1 MTTSE
6 RCAFEDALDRLCA
19 LCGIAAEYT
28 DIWGRT
34 HRVSART
41 KQALLAT
48 MGFVVETEGD
58 LRAALEEQEARPWRQ
73 LLPPVL
79 VVRESEAPIPIPVT
93 VPAELAEEPFAW
105 RLMEESGDQREGTF
119 HPSAQ
124 EAQAL
129 GVVGGASFLR
139 YHFFLPSMP
148 GLGYHRL
155 TLRGKDHEA
164 RMTLIVVPP
173 ACYQPE
179 TLAGGMRIWGPS
191 VQLYAL
197 RSQRNWGMGD
207 FTDLQRL
214 VDLAADAGAGAVGLS
229 PLHALF
235 PTAPSH
241 ASPYSPSSRIF
252 VNLLYLDVEAIPEFV
267 ECAKAQEMV
276 HSPQF
281 QSRLRAL
288 RAEDHVNYEA
298 VASAKRQVLEILYRH
313 FRDRHLRQGTDR
325 AKAFRAFQAAGGEAL
340 RRFALFEALQE
351 HFHARDPAVWGWPVW
366 PETYRAVDSPTVSTF
381 AREQQERV
389 EFCEYLQWQ
398 AEGQLEAAGRR
409 ALDRELAVGLY
420 QDLAVGVASG
430 GAETWAWQEL
440 FAREARIG
448 APPDDFN
455 LQGQDWG
462 LAPFI
467 PWRLREAAY
476 APFIATLRAN
486 MRHAGALRID
496 HVMGLMRLFWVPPGG
511 TPKEGTYISYPF
523 EDLLG
528 ILALESRRD
537 QCVVIGEDLGTVP
550 DAVREA
556 LKLLGV
562 LSYRLLYFE
571 REQDGRFKPPAE
583 WPSQAVVA
591 VSTHDL
597 PTLRG
602 YWQGRDLAL
611 RTALDLYP
619 SDEVRER
626 QVVSRAKDR
635 SDLLAALDREG
646 LLPSG
651 TGRDPDAV
659 PEMTPKLA
667 HAIHRYLARTPAQV
681 MVVQP
686 EDVFGQVEQANLP
699 GTTNEHPNWRRK
711 LSVPLEE
718 WPHDPRWQALA
729 EALRL
734 ERGERPL
741 P

>member
-1 MTTSE
+1 MATGESFTYE
-6 RCAFEDALDRLCA
+6 NKLDRLCA
-19 LCGIAAEYT
+19 LCGIATEYY
-28 DIWGRT
+28 DIWGKL
-34 HRVSART
+34 HRVSSET
-41 KQALLAT
+41 LLAT
-48 MGFVVETEGD
+48 LTAMGLVVETEDD
-58 LRAALEEQEARPWRQ
+58 LRAAIEEQEARPWRQ

-93 VPAELAEEPFAW
+93 VPAELAEEPFSW
-105 RLMEESGDQREGTF
+105 ELTEESGNQRKGTF
-119 HPSAQ
+119 HPLAQ
-124 EAQAL
+124 EAQTL
-129 GVVGGASFLR
+129 GVAGGASILR
-139 YHFFLPSMP
+139 YHFFLPSVP

-155 TLRGKDHEA
+155 TLRGKDREA

-179 TLAGGMRIWGPS
+179 ALAERQRIWGPTA
-191 VQLYAL
+191 QLYAL
-197 RSQRNWGMGD
+197 RSLRNWGMGD
-207 FTDLQRL
+207 FTDLRAL
-214 VDLAADAGAGAVGLS
+214 VDLAEEAGAGVVGLI

-235 PTAPSH
+235 PTAPSL

-252 VNLLYLDVEAIPEFV
+252 VNLLYLDVEAIPDYM
-267 ECAKAQEMV
+267 ECAEAQGAV
-276 HSPQF
+276 RSPRF
-281 QSRLRAL
+281 QSSLRVL
-288 RAEDHVNYEA
+288 RAEDLVHYEA
-298 VASAKRQVLEILYRH
+298 VAAAKRQVLEILYRH
-313 FRDRHLRQGTDR
+313 FCDHHLRQGTDR
-325 AKAFRAFQAAGGEAL
+325 AQAFRAFQAVGGEAL

-351 HFHARDPAVWGWPVW
+351 RFFSHDSTVWGWPAW
-366 PETYRAVDSPTVSTF
+366 PGAYRDVDSPAVSDF
-381 AREQQERV
+381 ARERSDRV
-389 EFCEYLQWQ
+389 EFYEYLQWQ
-398 AEGQLEAAGRR
+398 AAGQLEIAGRR
-409 ALDRELAVGLY
+409 ALDRGLAVGLY

-430 GAETWAWQEL
+430 GAETWASRDL
-440 FAREARIG
+440 YALEARIG

-511 TPKEGTYISYPF
+511 TPKEGTYVSYPF

-528 ILALESRRD
+528 ILALESQRNR
-537 QCVVIGEDLGTVP
+537 CLVVGEDLGTVP

-571 REQDGRFKPPAE
+571 REPDGRFKPPAE

-611 RTALDLYP
+611 RAELGLYP

-626 QVVSRAKDR
+626 QVISRAGDR
-635 SDLLAALDREG
+635 ASLLAALDREG
-646 LLPSG
+646 LLSTPRG
-651 TGRDPDAV
+651 GEAV
-659 PEMTPKLA
+659 PEMTPALA
-667 HAIHRYLARTPAQV
+667 LAIHRYLARTPSQV

-686 EDVFGQVEQANLP
+686 EDLFGQMEQANLP
-699 GTTNEHPNWRRK
+699 GTTTEHPNWRRR
-711 LSVPLEE
+711 LSVSLEA
-718 WPHDPRWQALA
+718 WPQDPRWRALI
-729 EALRL
+729 EALRR
-734 ERGERPL
+734 ERSA
-741 P
+741 